1 MYYGTNVKIDQSN
14 IEHLKSSIVEN
25 EPLARYTAWKIGG
38 PARYFATAASA
49 GEFGALLTWAQDES
63 LPVFILGGGT
73 NILITDGG
81 FPGLVIRNRATQQRI
96 EDHGDAAVLWTESG
110 APTAGTARRL
120 VAQGYGGLVW
130 AEGLPGTIGGALYGN
145 AGCYGGDMAHA
156 LIRAF
161 VLRDGEVEEWPVERF
176 AYDYRTSALK
186 RVQEA
191 GVRGQQS
198 GDQETNISPP
208 ASRFSPPAAI
218 LAAELRLFRD
228 DPARLTAEMRA
239 IAEAR
244 KSKTPAGSSCGSVFK
259 NPPGTTAGTLLDRA
273 GLKGTRVGGAVVSEK
288 HANYIINQGG
298 ATARDIL
305 RLSEIMRERV
315 LREFGIELE
324 LEVQMVG
331 AQP

>member
-1 MYYGTNVKIDQSN
+1 MVQ
-14 IEHLKSSIVEN
+14 HLKSKILEN
-25 EPLARYTAWKIGG
+25 EPLARYTSWKIGG
-38 PARYFATAASA
+38 PARYFASAASA
-49 GEFGALLTWAQDES
+49 EEFGALLTWAQDES
-63 LPVFILGGGT
+63 LPVLILGGGT
-73 NILITDGG
+73 NMLIADGG

-176 AYDYRTSALK
+176 AYDYRSSALK
-186 RVQEA
+186 RGPLA
-191 GVRGQQS
+191 LS
-198 GDQETNISPP
+198 
-208 ASRFSPPAAI
+208 ASRPPRAQAGNGTGGEGSPTTDHRPPIAI
-218 LAAELRLFRD
+218 LAAEIRLFRD
-228 DPARLTAEMRA
+228 DPTRLAAEMRA

-273 GLKGTRVGGAVVSEK
+273 GLKGTRIGGAVVSEK
-288 HANYIINQGG
+288 HANYIVNQGG

-315 LREFGIELE
+315 LRDFGIELE
-324 LEVQMVG
+324 LEVQVVG
-331 AQP
+331 EQP